1 MKYQAFGTSKGTD
14 KNTSRSYGSVYSELF
29 AAHKAKLIEQFSF
42 DEEQLEV
49 AWNQWIRVKL
59 NIKLGQLRRKMK

>member
-1 MKYQAFGTSKGTD
+1 VTRSKTQQPFSIT
-14 KNTSRSYGSVYSELF
+14 KTQEY
-29 AAHKAKLIEQFSF
+29 KAKLIEQFSF